1 MILRLHD
8 TWLKE
13 EKPPG
18 FDIAS
23 PAISG
28 RSSAERPNK
37 SLREGK
43 KFGDYFVTG
52 NLKCDGEYP
61 GFCVIAGVVT
71 VLRFRQRLQAA
82 SRVSL

>member
-8 TWLKE
+8 AWLKE

-23 PAISG
+23 PAISV
-28 RSSAERPNK
+28 RLSAERKNK
-37 SLREGK
+37 SLRGGK
-43 KFGDYFVTG
+43 SGNYFVTG
-52 NLKCDGEYP
+52 NLRCDGEYP

-71 VLRFRQRLQAA
+71 VLRFLQRLQAA